1 MKTNIKTA
9 AVIGAGYMGGGIA
22 QTLALAGV
30 DVQLAD
36 ANPELTRK
44 ALERLLAESEQF
56 EREGLF
62 KPGST
67 ARLKERLRA
76 ADSIESA
83 VASVDFVEEA
93 VPEVPAIKR
102 DVLSRVARAAACGDH
117 RRKQYLHASDL
128 GIGRGI
134 RGRAALSGRPFLQPG
149 SVHPGRRSDP
159 SCRH

>member
-9 AVIGAGYMGGGIA
+9 AVVGAGYMGGGIA
-22 QTLALAGV
+22 QTLAFAGV

-44 ALERLLAESEQF
+44 AFERLLVESEQF

-76 ADSIESA
+76 GRLDRVGSGI
-83 VASVDFVEEA
+83 
-93 VPEVPAIKR
+93 
-102 DVLSRVARAAACGDH
+102 SRFC
-117 RRKQYLHASDL
+117 
-128 GIGRGI
+128 
-134 RGRAALSGRPFLQPG
+134 
-149 SVHPGRRSDP
+149 RRSRAGSAGDQA
-159 SCRH
+159 

>member
-9 AVIGAGYMGGGIA
+9 AVVGAGYMGGGIA
-22 QTLALAGV
+22 QTLAFAGV
-30 DVQLAD
+30 DVQIAD

-44 ALERLLAESEQF
+44 AFERLLDESEQF

-67 ARLKERLRA
+67 ARLKEHLRP

-102 DVLSRVARAAACGDH
+102 EVLGLVARAVG
-117 RRKQYLHASDL
+117 
-128 GIGRGI
+128 
-134 RGRAALSGRPFLQPG
+134 
-149 SVHPGRRSDP
+149 
-159 SCRH
+159 